1 MEPPKSYFL
10 PPVSQ
15 RFELVSKKEEL
26 VPCYDIP
33 QAKDSPQNVDSE

>member
-1 MEPPKSYFL
+1 MAPMKSYFL

-26 VPCYDIP
+26 VPCYDIS
-33 QAKDSPQNVDSE
+33 QAMDSPQDGDYE